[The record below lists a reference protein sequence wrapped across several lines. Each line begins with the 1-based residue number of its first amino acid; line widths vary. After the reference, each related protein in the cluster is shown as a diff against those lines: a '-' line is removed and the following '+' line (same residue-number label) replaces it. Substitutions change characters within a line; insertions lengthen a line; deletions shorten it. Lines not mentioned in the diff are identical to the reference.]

1 MEIDEYSDYAKARDA
16 MDMALKYLT
25 KDTSRAAT
33 DMAASIEH
41 RMMLIKKF
49 LSARE
54 AAKSDPSTMV
64 AICAALLQEVRD
76 VCSVDVFAVVIFL
89 RICCLFCTCLVVYY
103 TVAHSPIT
111 TNTTL

>member
-1 MEIDEYSDYAKARDA
+1 VEIDEYSDYAKARDA
-16 MDMALKYLT
+16 MDMALKYLS

-33 DMAASIEH
+33 DMASSIEH

-64 AICAALLQEVRD
+64 AICAALLQEVGWLFYF
-76 VCSVDVFAVVIFL
+76 CGFVDVFNFFMNGNA
-89 RICCLFCTCLVVYY
+89 
-103 TVAHSPIT
+103 
-111 TNTTL
+111 

>member
-16 MDMALKYLT
+16 MDMALKYLS

-33 DMAASIEH
+33 DMASAIEH

-64 AICAALLQEVRD
+64 AICAALLQEVNCWLLLLWLCCC
-76 VCSVDVFAVVIFL
+76 VHIFL
-89 RICCLFCTCLVVYY
+89 WSGMR
-103 TVAHSPIT
+103 
-111 TNTTL
+111 NG

>member
-1 MEIDEYSDYAKARDA
+1 MFWLFLILYLIGFKVEIDEYSDYAKARDA
-16 MDMALKYLT
+16 MDMALKYLA

-33 DMAASIEH
+33 DMASSIEH

-64 AICAALLQEVRD
+64 AICAALLQEVR
-76 VCSVDVFAVVIFL
+76 L
-89 RICCLFCTCLVVYY
+89 
-103 TVAHSPIT
+103 
-111 TNTTL
+111 